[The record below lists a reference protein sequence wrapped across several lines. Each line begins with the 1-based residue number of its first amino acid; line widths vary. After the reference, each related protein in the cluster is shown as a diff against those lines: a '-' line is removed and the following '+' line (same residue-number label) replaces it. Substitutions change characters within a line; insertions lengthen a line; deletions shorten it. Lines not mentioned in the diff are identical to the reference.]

1 MEQSR
6 NEIKLK
12 YDERKRRVE
21 AAIRVE
27 TPDRVPFTTMVYSF
41 AARFAGISVHDY
53 IFNPR
58 ESRRVTQIFNREF
71 EPDMNYMP
79 ATNMHPLLVALAQ
92 PCPVKLP
99 GKDLSPDE
107 SYQSFEQ
114 PIMTL
119 EDYEYISRRGMPLFL
134 RKFLPKIRP
143 EFIRPGLAG
152 LPSRLRFVNLSISA
166 IHTFKASIRENRKV
180 GFPSFLGGGFESPF
194 CMISLARSLKEFSRD
209 IHQRPETVKRAI
221 DRSVPSMIRT
231 AVFMSRLSG
240 VPRSLIGFHRE
251 AFLSPRQFRELA
263 FPEIRDIVSG
273 LRRSGVVTVLH
284 CDSDWTPH
292 LEALR
297 ELPEKSCV
305 LEFDGAT
312 DIFKAKK
319 ILGKRLCIKG
329 DVPARILALGT
340 RDQVLDYCRKLIEE
354 VGEGGGFIL
363 ASGCEIPP
371 DAKPENV
378 AAMREAV
385 EKYGKY

>member
-1 MEQSR
+1 MNQGG
-6 NEIKLK
+6 NEIKQK
-12 YDERKRRVE
+12 FEERKRRVE
-21 AAIRVE
+21 AAIRLE

-58 ESRRVTQIFNREF
+58 ENRRVHRIFNQEF
-71 EPDMNYMP
+71 EPDMNYLP
-79 ATNMHPLLVALAQ
+79 ATNLHPLMVALAQ
-92 PCPVKLP
+92 PCPVRLP
-99 GKDLSPDE
+99 GRELPPDE
-107 SYQSFEQ
+107 SWQCFEE
-114 PIMTL
+114 PLMTV
-119 EDYEYISRRGMPLFL
+119 EDYEYIIRKGMPLFM
-134 RKFLPKIRP
+134 RRFLPKIRP
-143 EFIRPGLAG
+143 QFIRPGISG
-152 LPSRLRFVNLSISA
+152 LPGRLKILGLSISA
-166 IHTFKASIRENRKV
+166 ITTAIASIRDAGKM
-180 GFPSFLGGGFESPF
+180 GFPTFLGGGFESPF

-209 IHQRPETVKRAI
+209 IHQRPETVSRAI
-221 DRSVPSMIRT
+221 QRSVPSLVRV
-231 AVFMSRLSG
+231 AKFMSRISG
-240 VPRSLIGFHRE
+240 VPRVLIGFHRE

-263 FPEIRDIVSG
+263 LPEIREITS
-273 LRRSGVVTVLH
+273 LLSRAGVVTVLH

-292 LEALR
+292 LEALQ

-319 ILGKRLCIKG
+319 TIGKRLCIKG

-340 RDQVLDYCRKLIEE
+340 KDQVLDYCRKLIEE